1 MAKITSAIMRR
12 TKTKL
17 KKFCNENSIKL
28 NDWVEKLIIEELRKK
43 TTNGE

>member
-1 MAKITSAIMRR
+1 MKQKTLLISENTH
-12 TKTKL
+12 TKL

-43 TTNGE
+43 TSNGE